1 MGGGRSMRQGD
12 LASLAS
18 TLCQTL
24 CPEQGI
30 ERCLR
35 FCPCPKKLT
44 IKKPKVKWGVMV
56 EPSET

>member
-1 MGGGRSMRQGD
+1 MRQGD